1 MAPMAGRK
9 VLVVDDEIHI
19 VHVVTIKL
27 RNSGFEVMTAESGQ
41 EAYELACRERPDVI
55 ITDHQM
61 PGMTGL
67 DLLEK
72 LQEGGATKN
81 IPAVL
86 LTTQTQALSEQE
98 YTRLGIQSCLSKP
111 FSPRE
116 LLREVENILFA
127 SPVTFSQTLI
137 A

>member
-1 MAPMAGRK
+1 MAGRK

-27 RNSGFEVMTAESGQ
+27 RNSGFEVITAESGP
-41 EAYELACRERPDVI
+41 EAYELARHEHPDVI

-67 DLLEK
+67 ELLEK
-72 LQEGGATKN
+72 LRDHGPTQNT
-81 IPAVL
+81 PAVL
-86 LTTQTQALSEQE
+86 LTTQTHDLSQE
-98 YTRLGIQSCLSKP
+98 ECVRLGIHQCLSKP

-116 LLREVENILFA
+116 LLREIENILYGD
-127 SPVTFSQTLI
+127 PVVISQTSTP
-137 A
+137 

>member
-1 MAPMAGRK
+1 MAGRK

-41 EAYELACRERPDVI
+41 EAYELACREHPDVI

-61 PGMTGL
+61 PNMTGL
-67 DLLEK
+67 ELLEK
-72 LQEGGATKN
+72 LRDHGPTRST
-81 IPAVL
+81 PAVV
-86 LTTQTQALSEQE
+86 LTTQAHDLSGEECQ
-98 YTRLGIQSCLSKP
+98 RLGIHHCMSKP

-116 LLREVENILFA
+116 LLREVENILYGA
-127 SPVTFSQTLI
+127 PVVISQPLTS
-137 A
+137 